1 MLTGADVG
9 KAISVSA
16 SYTDGHGAAESVAST
31 TVTVGSSTPPSTTT
45 GTVIDGAPVEVTKTA
60 NADGSVTQTTVIA
73 PVTPSATDQTADIPL
88 FTENGQSLLS
98 VSAPVG
104 FSMTVTGSDKPETA
118 GSSLSNLIT
127 AIVAAGGNNSQTGAG
142 GDFLSSLTSDSRI
155 LVQSVTPTVSPGAPS
170 DTPLTF
176 DGGPT
181 TDGVMTALV
190 LDVTKLPSGAVK
202 VGGGDGSQVVFG
214 DNQSQ
219 YIVLGADDDI
229 LHGGGGD
236 DTVGSKGGND
246 KLYGDAGDDTLFGG
260 DGNDLMDGGVG
271 NDTVLMG
278 GNLKDYIF
286 THNGAGLLAT
296 SFEGDDTIL
305 GVETLKMVD
314 GSTVTD
320 LNKLVAGTTSVAV
333 MIVPLTIAVALRT
346 LGSLLPKIVMSFG
359 RSSWYWILQDD

>member
-1 MLTGADVG
+1 MASAPSTTVEGGRGRHRRRDERHARAHRADVG

-170 DTPLTF
+170 NTPLTF

-190 LDVTKLPSGAVK
+190 LDVTKLPSGTVINLNNIDFVTIVGAVK

-260 DGNDLMDGGVG
+260 DGNDLMDGG
-271 NDTVLMG
+271 G
-278 GNLKDYIF
+278 G
-286 THNGAGLLAT
+286 
-296 SFEGDDTIL
+296 
-305 GVETLKMVD
+305 
-314 GSTVTD
+314 
-320 LNKLVAGTTSVAV
+320 
-333 MIVPLTIAVALRT
+333 
-346 LGSLLPKIVMSFG
+346 
-359 RSSWYWILQDD
+359 Q